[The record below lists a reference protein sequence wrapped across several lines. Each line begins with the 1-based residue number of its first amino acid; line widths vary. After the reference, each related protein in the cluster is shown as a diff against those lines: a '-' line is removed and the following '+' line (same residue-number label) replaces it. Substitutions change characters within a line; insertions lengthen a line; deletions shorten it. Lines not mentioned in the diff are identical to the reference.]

1 MMEISNAQ
9 VKAKC
14 IDLKKKAPVRQFS
27 PAKAASC
34 NTNPTS
40 LRSLRRQTNSPVKLA
55 WAVQSPRIAPSSI
68 PHNGIQT
75 LGLIGDSS
83 SDASNTFITA
93 VPVAGSAPGAM
104 PSGQNVKEILPVELA
119 KKTERS
125 RHYSILTDMDI
136 PSRVLDIET
145 QTISDCEKGSRKF
158 IARKWQLLKILDEH
172 K

>member
-14 IDLKKKAPVRQFS
+14 IELKKKAPVRQ
-27 PAKAASC
+27 PAPVKAAPC
-34 NTNPTS
+34 NTSPTS
-40 LRSLRRQTNSPVKLA
+40 WRSLKRQTNSPVKLA
-55 WAVQSPRIAPSSI
+55 WAVQSPRIAPSV
-68 PHNGIQT
+68 PHNGIQP
-75 LGLIGDSS
+75 LGLIGDSP

-93 VPVAGSAPGAM
+93 IPVASSAPVAM
-104 PSGQNVKEILPVELA
+104 SSGQNVKEILPIELA

-136 PSRVLDIET
+136 PSRVLDNET

-158 IARKWQLLKILDEH
+158 ITRKWQLLKILDEH